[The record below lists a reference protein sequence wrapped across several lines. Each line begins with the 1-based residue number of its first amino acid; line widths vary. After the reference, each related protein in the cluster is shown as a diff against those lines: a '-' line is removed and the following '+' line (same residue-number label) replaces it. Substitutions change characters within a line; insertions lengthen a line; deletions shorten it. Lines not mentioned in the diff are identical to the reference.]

1 MATYQFSP
9 NGALDTADEL
19 TFVNSQLEQS
29 LTTLTQKVNA
39 FIAAN
44 EGQAPAN
51 YSLAQ
56 QQWNK
61 GQADMNAALALGRQR
76 LQEIHNEYVLGD
88 GRGANVFGQ
97 LI

>member
-9 NGALDTADEL
+9 NSALDTAGEL
-19 TFVNSQLEQS
+19 DFVSTQLEQS
-29 LTTLTQKVNA
+29 LADLTRKVQA

-44 EGQAPAN
+44 EGRAPEN
-51 YSLAQ
+51 YTVAQ

-61 GQADMNAALALGRQR
+61 GQADMNLALAEGRRR
-76 LQEIHNEYVLGD
+76 LEEIHNEYVLGD
-88 GRGANVFGQ
+88 SRGANVFGS

>member
-9 NGALDTADEL
+9 NGALDTAGEL
-19 TFVNSQLEQS
+19 QFVTTKLEES
-29 LTTLTQKVNA
+29 LGDLTAKVNL

-44 EGQAPAN
+44 AGAAPEN
-51 YSLAQ
+51 YTMAQ

-61 GQADMNAALALGRQR
+61 GQADMEMSLAVGKQKLE
-76 LQEIHNEYVLGD
+76 EIHHEYVLGD
-88 GRGANVFGQ
+88 RRGANVFGQ

>member
-19 TFVNSQLEQS
+19 QFVTTKLTES
-29 LTTLTQKVNA
+29 LGTLTQKVQA
-39 FIAAN
+39 FIQVNAGN
-44 EGQAPAN
+44 APEN
-51 YSLAQ
+51 YTLAQ

-61 GQADMNAALALGRQR
+61 GQQDMQMSLAVGKVK

-88 GRGANVFGQ
+88 SRGANVFGS
-97 LI
+97 LL